1 VKQTYLPHLAAR
13 VFGVPLMVQIDKLM
27 VILDAIG
34 PRIGMREH
42 FAVEGLPVVVT
53 RPAPDDEDEQDDTP
67 MMAGRKPY
75 PVTPDGIAVITVSGT
90 LVKKASWMDAESGLQ
105 SYETIRTMLADAR
118 DDPGIRGVLLDVDS
132 PGGEVGGL
140 FDLADEVYAVRES
153 KPCYAIANDE
163 AFSAAYALASSA
175 QRLFVTRTGGIGSIG
190 VIAVHMDQSGWDEK
204 MGRKYT
210 AVYAGA
216 RKNDFSTHQPLSDD
230 ARANLQGEVDR
241 LYEMFVASVARN
253 RGLVPALIRKTDAGL
268 FWGEGA
274 IKAGL
279 ADQVGSFDDA
289 LAAVTQAAKGFRQSR
304 ARASAEAQIEE
315 RKDEENTMP
324 QTTETK
330 PADAPAPQGAAHAA
344 DPNPTAAA
352 PAPAAQPPAQPAAAA
367 PPAPEPAAAPPAQ
380 PAVDA
385 AAIEARIRG
394 EHEEIAALCS
404 LAGEPGFLAEA
415 ISKRMTVAQAREALL
430 ARKAARS
437 QGTQISS
444 HVDASPVGAEAQ
456 LNAAATQIAASKHI
470 TFAQAYVEAMKVHP
484 NLYQQYLAEK
494 SATVKPN

>member
-1 VKQTYLPHLAAR
+1 MKQTYLPHLAAR

-34 PRIGMREH
+34 PRIGLREH
-42 FAVEGLPVVVT
+42 VVVEGLPVAVT
-53 RPAPDDEDEQDDTP
+53 RPAPDEEDDDEILSV
-67 MMAGRKPY
+67 ASGRKPY
-75 PVTPDGIAVITVSGT
+75 PVTPDGIAILTISGT

-105 SYETIRTMLADAR
+105 SYESIRTMLADAR

-140 FDLADEVYAVRES
+140 FDLADEVHAAGAV

-175 QRLFVTRTGGIGSIG
+175 QRLFLTRTGGVGSIG

-253 RGLVPALIRKTDAGL
+253 RGLAPAIIRKTDAGL
-268 FWGEGA
+268 FWGEKA
-274 IKAGL
+274 ISAGL

-304 ARASAEAQIEE
+304 ATASAEAQIEG

-324 QTTETK
+324 QTTEVK
-330 PADAPAPQGAAHAA
+330 PADAPAPQGAVPAVDPKPAEAPDAA
-344 DPNPTAAA
+344 G
-352 PAPAAQPPAQPAAAA
+352 QPAAAL
-367 PPAPEPAAAPPAQ
+367 PAPEPAAAPLAQ

-437 QGTQISS
+437 QGTQINS

-484 NLYQQYLAEK
+484 SLYQQYLAEK

>member
-34 PRIGMREH
+34 PRIGLREH
-42 FAVEGLPVVVT
+42 LVVEGLPVVVT
-53 RPAPDDEDEQDDTP
+53 RPAQNDEDDEEEILSL
-67 MMAGRKPY
+67 ASGRKPY
-75 PVTPDGIAVITVSGT
+75 PVTPDGIAVLTVSGT

-105 SYETIRTMLADAR
+105 SYESIRTMLADAR
-118 DDPGIRGVLLDVDS
+118 DDPGIRGILLDVDS

-140 FDLADEVYAVRES
+140 FDLADEVHAVGAQ
-153 KPCYAIANDE
+153 KPCYAVANDE

-175 QRLFVTRTGGIGSIG
+175 QRLFVTRTGGVGSIG

-241 LYEMFVASVARN
+241 LYDMFVTTVARN
-253 RGLVPALIRKTDAGL
+253 RDLKPALIRNTDAGL
-268 FWGEGA
+268 FWGEKA
-274 IKAGL
+274 ISAGL
-279 ADQVGSFDDA
+279 ADEVGSFDDA
-289 LAAVTQAAKGFRQSR
+289 LAALTQAAKGFRQSR
-304 ARASAEAQIEE
+304 ATASAEAQIAK

-324 QTTETK
+324 QTIETK
-330 PADAPAPQGAAHAA
+330 AADAPAQQGAAPAV
-344 DPNPTAAA
+344 DPKLTAEA
-352 PAPAAQPPAQPAAAA
+352 PAAAQPPAQPAAA

-415 ISKRMTVAQAREALL
+415 ISKRLTPAQAREALL
-430 ARKAARS
+430 ARKAAKS
-437 QGTQISS
+437 QGAQISS
-444 HVDASPVGAEAQ
+444 HVDAAPVGAEAQ

>member
-1 VKQTYLPHLAAR
+1 MSQNYLPHLAAR

-27 VILDAIG
+27 VILEAIG
-34 PRIGMREH
+34 PRIGLREH
-42 FAVEGLPVVVT
+42 PAVEGMPVVVT
-53 RPAPDDEDEQDDTP
+53 RPAPDDDEDEMDDMP
-67 MMAGRKPY
+67 MMGRRKPY
-75 PVTPDGIAVITVSGT
+75 PVTPDGIALISISGT

-105 SYETIRTMLADAR
+105 SYEQVRTHLLDAR
-118 DDPGIRGVLLDVDS
+118 DDSGIRGILLDVDS

-140 FDLADEVYAVRES
+140 FDLADEVYAVREQ

-175 QRLFVTRTGGIGSIG
+175 QRLFVTRTGGVGSIG

-204 MGRKYT
+204 VGRKYT

-216 RKNDFSTHQPLSDD
+216 RKNDFSTHQPLSDE

-241 LYEMFVASVARN
+241 LYDMFVAAVARN
-253 RGLVPALIRKTDAGL
+253 RGLKPALIRNTDAGL
-268 FWGEGA
+268 FWGEKA
-274 IKAGL
+274 ISAGL

-289 LAAVTQAAKGFRQSR
+289 LAAVTQAAKGFRQAR
-304 ARASAEAQIEE
+304 ATASAEAQIEA
-315 RKDEENTMP
+315 
-324 QTTETK
+324 QGETDMANPADTK
-330 PADAPAPQGAAHAA
+330 TADAPVPQGAAPA
-344 DPNPTAAA
+344 DTKTGTEA
-352 PAPAAQPPAQPAAAA
+352 PAPAAQPPAPQPAAA
-367 PPAPEPAAAPPAQ
+367 PHAPEPVAAPPAA

-394 EHEEIAALCS
+394 EHEEIAALCT
-404 LAGEPGFLAEA
+404 LAGDPGFLAEA

-430 ARKAARS
+430 ARKAAKS
-437 QGTQISS
+437 QGSQISS
-444 HVDASPVGAEAQ
+444 HTDAAPVGAEAQ

>member
-34 PRIGMREH
+34 PRIGIREH
-42 FAVEGLPVVVT
+42 VAVEGLPVVVT

-67 MMAGRKPY
+67 MMSGRKPY
-75 PVTPDGIAVITVSGT
+75 PVSPDGIAVISISGT

-140 FDLADEVYAVRES
+140 FDLADEVYAVREQ

-175 QRLFVTRTGGIGSIG
+175 QRLFVTRTGGVGSIG

-210 AVYAGA
+210 AIYAGA

-241 LYEMFVASVARN
+241 LYEIFVASVARN
-253 RGLVPALIRKTDAGL
+253 RGLAPALIRKTDAGL
-268 FWGEGA
+268 FWGEKA
-274 IKAGL
+274 IGAGL

-289 LAAVTQAAKGFRQSR
+289 LAAVTQASR
-304 ARASAEAQIEE
+304 ASRQVRATASAEAQIEE
-315 RKDEENTMP
+315 GKEETTMA
-324 QTTETK
+324 QTPDTK
-330 PADAPAPQGAAHAA
+330 PADAPAPVAAPAEMKPAA
-344 DPNPTAAA
+344 EAPAPTASAAA
-352 PAPAAQPPAQPAAAA
+352 PAPEPIAAPAAT
-367 PPAPEPAAAPPAQ
+367 PT
-380 PAVDA
+380 VDA
-385 AAIEARIRG
+385 AAIEARIRA
-394 EHEEIAALCS
+394 EHEEIAALCT
-404 LAGEPGFLAEA
+404 LAGTPEFLSEA
-415 ISKRMTVAQAREALL
+415 IGKRMTVAQAREALL
-430 ARKAARS
+430 AKKAARS
-437 QGTQISS
+437 QGTQINSQ
-444 HVDASPVGAEAQ
+444 VDAAPVGAEAQ

-470 TFAQAYVEAMKVHP
+470 TFAQAYVEAMKLNP
-484 NLYQQYLAEK
+484 GLYNQYLAEK
-494 SATVKPN
+494 SATVRPN